1 MVKKMINRRTTSFDT
16 NKTIAA
22 PTLECR
28 DGMCTAEEIYNRFV
42 KRAREVMNYKNNK
55 KEE

>member
-42 KRAREVMNYKNNK
+42 KRAREVMNYKNN
-55 KEE
+55 

>member
-1 MVKKMINRRTTSFDT
+1 MVKKMINRRTTTFDT
-16 NKTIAA
+16 YTIAA
-22 PTLECR
+22 STLECR
-28 DGMCTAEEIYNRFV
+28 DGMYTAEEIYNRFV